1 MSNLNYEAA
10 LKYIDLGSYDKAVE
24 KLKLA
29 IDEESSKDNDI
40 RATEYR
46 CVLGELYAQLGMEYE
61 AREEFSEVIYF
72 ARENNVLD
80 RQSKIAKAY
89 LKAFDNIL
97 PYADIED
104 ADDDKK
110 TAKRIGDLPMI
121 PKPVQN
127 EGLLP
132 PIPSAN
138 TEPANRPGDVPLVP
152 KPVQNKGFI
161 SRQMNKK
168 HR

>member
-24 KLKLA
+24 KLNLA

-46 CVLGELYAQLGMEYE
+46 CVLGELFAQLGKEEE
-61 AREEFSEVIYF
+61 AREEFTQVIQF
-72 ARENNVLD
+72 ADENNVLD
-80 RQSKIAKAY
+80 TQCSIAKTY
-89 LKAFDNIL
+89 INAFDGL
-97 PYADIED
+97 
-104 ADDDKK
+104 
-110 TAKRIGDLPMI
+110 I
-121 PKPVQN
+121 PPAPASSN
-127 EGLLP
+127 E
-132 PIPSAN
+132 
-138 TEPANRPGDVPLVP
+138 TEKRPGDVPLVP

-161 SRQMNKK
+161 SRQMNKN

>member
-24 KLKLA
+24 KLNLA

-46 CVLGELYAQLGMEYE
+46 CVLGELFAQLGKEEE
-61 AREEFSEVIYF
+61 AREEFTQVIQF
-72 ARENNVLD
+72 ADENNVLATQ
-80 RQSKIAKAY
+80 RSIAKTY
-89 LKAFDNIL
+89 INPFDGL
-97 PYADIED
+97 
-104 ADDDKK
+104 
-110 TAKRIGDLPMI
+110 I
-121 PKPVQN
+121 PPAPAASN
-127 EGLLP
+127 E
-132 PIPSAN
+132 
-138 TEPANRPGDVPLVP
+138 TEKRPGDVPLVP

>member
-1 MSNLNYEAA
+1 MSNINFEAA

-29 IDEESSKDNDI
+29 IDEESSKDNDT
-40 RATEYR
+40 RATGYH
-46 CVLGELYAQLGMEYE
+46 CVLGELYAQLGKEDE
-61 AREEFSEVIYF
+61 AREEFTQVIQF
-72 ARENNVLD
+72 ADENSTLD
-80 RQSKIAKAY
+80 TQRSIAQTY
-89 LKAFDNIL
+89 INAF
-97 PYADIED
+97 
-104 ADDDKK
+104 
-110 TAKRIGDLPMI
+110 
-121 PKPVQN
+121 

>member
-29 IDEESSKDNDI
+29 IEEEHANKNDI
-40 RATEYR
+40 CATKYR
-46 CVLGELYAQLGMEYE
+46 CVLGELYAQLGKEDE
-61 AREEFSEVIYF
+61 AREEFTQVIQF
-72 ARENNVLD
+72 ADENSTLD
-80 RQSKIAKAY
+80 TQRSIAQTY
-89 LKAFDNIL
+89 INAF
-97 PYADIED
+97 
-104 ADDDKK
+104 
-110 TAKRIGDLPMI
+110 
-121 PKPVQN
+121 

>member
-24 KLKLA
+24 KLNLA

-46 CVLGELYAQLGMEYE
+46 CVLGELFAQLGKEDE
-61 AREEFSEVIYF
+61 AREEFTQVIQF
-72 ARENNVLD
+72 ADENSTLD
-80 RQSKIAKAY
+80 TQRSIAQTY
-89 LKAFDNIL
+89 INAF
-97 PYADIED
+97 
-104 ADDDKK
+104 
-110 TAKRIGDLPMI
+110 
-121 PKPVQN
+121 

-152 KPVQNKGFI
+152 MPVQNKGFI

>member
-1 MSNLNYEAA
+1 MSNINFEAA

-29 IDEESSKDNDI
+29 LDEESRKDNDP
-40 RATEYR
+40 RATEYH
-46 CVLGELYAQLGMEYE
+46 CVLGELYAQLGKEDE
-61 AREEFSEVIYF
+61 AREEFTQVIQF
-72 ARENNVLD
+72 ADENSTLD
-80 RQSKIAKAY
+80 TQRSIAQTY
-89 LKAFDNIL
+89 INAF
-97 PYADIED
+97 
-104 ADDDKK
+104 
-110 TAKRIGDLPMI
+110 
-121 PKPVQN
+121 

>member
-24 KLKLA
+24 KLNLA

-46 CVLGELYAQLGMEYE
+46 CVLGELFAQLGKEEE
-61 AREEFSEVIYF
+61 AREEFTQVIQF
-72 ARENNVLD
+72 ADENSTLD
-80 RQSKIAKAY
+80 TQRSIAQTY
-89 LKAFDNIL
+89 INAF
-97 PYADIED
+97 
-104 ADDDKK
+104 
-110 TAKRIGDLPMI
+110 
-121 PKPVQN
+121 

>member
-1 MSNLNYEAA
+1 MSNINFEAA

-29 IDEESSKDNDI
+29 IDEESSKDKEFTQVIQFADENSTLDTQRSI
-40 RATEYR
+40 
-46 CVLGELYAQLGMEYE
+46 AQTY
-61 AREEFSEVIYF
+61 I
-72 ARENNVLD
+72 N
-80 RQSKIAKAY
+80 
-89 LKAFDNIL
+89 AF
-97 PYADIED
+97 
-104 ADDDKK
+104 
-110 TAKRIGDLPMI
+110 
-121 PKPVQN
+121 

>member
-1 MSNLNYEAA
+1 MSNINFEAA

-24 KLKLA
+24 KLNLA

-46 CVLGELYAQLGMEYE
+46 CVLGELYAQLGKEDE
-61 AREEFSEVIYF
+61 AREEFTQVIQF
-72 ARENNVLD
+72 ADENSTLD
-80 RQSKIAKAY
+80 TQRSIAQTY
-89 LKAFDNIL
+89 INAF
-97 PYADIED
+97 
-104 ADDDKK
+104 
-110 TAKRIGDLPMI
+110 
-121 PKPVQN
+121 

>member
-29 IDEESSKDNDI
+29 IEEEHANKNDI
-40 RATEYR
+40 CATKYR
-46 CVLGELYAQLGMEYE
+46 CVLGELFAQLGKEEE
-61 AREEFSEVIYF
+61 AREEFTQVIQF
-72 ARENNVLD
+72 ADENNVLATQ
-80 RQSKIAKAY
+80 RSIAKTY
-89 LKAFDNIL
+89 INAFYGL
-97 PYADIED
+97 
-104 ADDDKK
+104 
-110 TAKRIGDLPMI
+110 I
-121 PKPVQN
+121 PPAPEASN
-127 EGLLP
+127 E
-132 PIPSAN
+132 
-138 TEPANRPGDVPLVP
+138 TEKRPGYVPLVP

>member
-29 IDEESSKDNDI
+29 IEEEHANKNDI
-40 RATEYR
+40 CATKYR
-46 CVLGELYAQLGMEYE
+46 CVLGELFAQLGKEDE
-61 AREEFSEVIYF
+61 AREEFTQVIQF
-72 ARENNVLD
+72 ADENSTLD
-80 RQSKIAKAY
+80 TQRSIAQTY
-89 LKAFDNIL
+89 INAF
-97 PYADIED
+97 
-104 ADDDKK
+104 
-110 TAKRIGDLPMI
+110 
-121 PKPVQN
+121 

>member
-46 CVLGELYAQLGMEYE
+46 CVLGELFAQLGKEEE
-61 AREEFSEVIYF
+61 AREEFTQVIQF
-72 ARENNVLD
+72 ADENNVLATQ
-80 RQSKIAKAY
+80 RSIAKTY
-89 LKAFDNIL
+89 INAFDGL
-97 PYADIED
+97 
-104 ADDDKK
+104 
-110 TAKRIGDLPMI
+110 I
-121 PKPVQN
+121 PPVPAASN
-127 EGLLP
+127 E
-132 PIPSAN
+132 
-138 TEPANRPGDVPLVP
+138 TEKRPGDVPLVP

>member
-1 MSNLNYEAA
+1 MSNINFEAA

-29 IDEESSKDNDI
+29 IDEESSKDNDT
-40 RATEYR
+40 RAAEYR
-46 CVLGELYAQLGMEYE
+46 CVLGELYAQLGKEDE
-61 AREEFSEVIYF
+61 AREEFTQVIQF
-72 ARENNVLD
+72 ADENSTLD
-80 RQSKIAKAY
+80 TQRSIAQTY
-89 LKAFDNIL
+89 INAF
-97 PYADIED
+97 
-104 ADDDKK
+104 
-110 TAKRIGDLPMI
+110 
-121 PKPVQN
+121 

-138 TEPANRPGDVPLVP
+138 TEPANRPGDIPLVP

>member
-1 MSNLNYEAA
+1 MSNINFEAA

-46 CVLGELYAQLGMEYE
+46 CVLGELFAQLGKEEE
-61 AREEFSEVIYF
+61 AREEFTQVIQF
-72 ARENNVLD
+72 ADENSTLD
-80 RQSKIAKAY
+80 TQRSIAQTY
-89 LKAFDNIL
+89 INAF
-97 PYADIED
+97 
-104 ADDDKK
+104 
-110 TAKRIGDLPMI
+110 
-121 PKPVQN
+121 

>member
-1 MSNLNYEAA
+1 MSNINFEAA

-29 IDEESSKDNDI
+29 IEEEHANKNDI
-40 RATEYR
+40 CATKYR
-46 CVLGELYAQLGMEYE
+46 CVLGELFAQLGKEDE
-61 AREEFSEVIYF
+61 AREEFTQVIQF
-72 ARENNVLD
+72 ADENSTLD
-80 RQSKIAKAY
+80 TQRSIAQTY
-89 LKAFDNIL
+89 INAF
-97 PYADIED
+97 
-104 ADDDKK
+104 
-110 TAKRIGDLPMI
+110 
-121 PKPVQN
+121 

>member
-1 MSNLNYEAA
+1 MSNINFEAA

-29 IDEESSKDNDI
+29 IDEESSKDNDT
-40 RATEYR
+40 RAKEYH
-46 CVLGELYAQLGMEYE
+46 CVLGELYAQLGKEDE
-61 AREEFSEVIYF
+61 AREEFTQVIQF
-72 ARENNVLD
+72 ADENSTLD
-80 RQSKIAKAY
+80 TQRSIAQTY
-89 LKAFDNIL
+89 INAF
-97 PYADIED
+97 
-104 ADDDKK
+104 
-110 TAKRIGDLPMI
+110 
-121 PKPVQN
+121 

>member
-1 MSNLNYEAA
+1 MSNINFEAA

-29 IDEESSKDNDI
+29 IDEESSKDNDTS
-40 RATEYR
+40 ATEYH
-46 CVLGELYAQLGMEYE
+46 CVLGELYAQLGKEDE
-61 AREEFSEVIYF
+61 AREEFTQVIQF
-72 ARENNVLD
+72 ADENSTLD
-80 RQSKIAKAY
+80 TQRSIAQTY
-89 LKAFDNIL
+89 INAF
-97 PYADIED
+97 
-104 ADDDKK
+104 
-110 TAKRIGDLPMI
+110 
-121 PKPVQN
+121 

>member
-29 IDEESSKDNDI
+29 IEESSKDNDI

-46 CVLGELYAQLGMEYE
+46 CVLGELFAQLGKEEE
-61 AREEFSEVIYF
+61 AREEFTQVIQF
-72 ARENNVLD
+72 ADENNVLATQ
-80 RQSKIAKAY
+80 RSIAKTY
-89 LKAFDNIL
+89 INAFDGL
-97 PYADIED
+97 
-104 ADDDKK
+104 
-110 TAKRIGDLPMI
+110 I
-121 PKPVQN
+121 PPAPAASN
-127 EGLLP
+127 E
-132 PIPSAN
+132 
-138 TEPANRPGDVPLVP
+138 TEKRPGDVPLVP

>member
-1 MSNLNYEAA
+1 MSNINFEAA

-29 IDEESSKDNDI
+29 IEEEHANKNDI
-40 RATEYR
+40 CATKYR
-46 CVLGELYAQLGMEYE
+46 CVLGELYAQLGKEDE
-61 AREEFSEVIYF
+61 AREEFTQVIQF
-72 ARENNVLD
+72 ADENSTLD
-80 RQSKIAKAY
+80 TQRSIAQTY
-89 LKAFDNIL
+89 INAF
-97 PYADIED
+97 
-104 ADDDKK
+104 
-110 TAKRIGDLPMI
+110 
-121 PKPVQN
+121 

>member
-1 MSNLNYEAA
+1 MSNINFEAA

-29 IDEESSKDNDI
+29 IDEESSKDNDT
-40 RATEYR
+40 RATEYH
-46 CVLGELYAQLGMEYE
+46 CVLGELYAQLGKEDE
-61 AREEFSEVIYF
+61 AREEFTQVIQF
-72 ARENNVLD
+72 ADENSTLD
-80 RQSKIAKAY
+80 TQRSIAQTY
-89 LKAFDNIL
+89 INAF
-97 PYADIED
+97 
-104 ADDDKK
+104 
-110 TAKRIGDLPMI
+110 
-121 PKPVQN
+121 

-132 PIPSAN
+132 PIPSEN

>member
-24 KLKLA
+24 KLNLA

-40 RATEYR
+40 RAAEYR
-46 CVLGELYAQLGMEYE
+46 CVLGELFAQLGKEEE
-61 AREEFSEVIYF
+61 AREEFTQVIQF
-72 ARENNVLD
+72 ADENSTLD
-80 RQSKIAKAY
+80 TQRSIAQTY
-89 LKAFDNIL
+89 INAF
-97 PYADIED
+97 
-104 ADDDKK
+104 
-110 TAKRIGDLPMI
+110 
-121 PKPVQN
+121 

>member
-24 KLKLA
+24 KLNLA

-46 CVLGELYAQLGMEYE
+46 CVLGELYAQLGKEDE
-61 AREEFSEVIYF
+61 AREEFTQVIQF
-72 ARENNVLD
+72 ADENSTLD
-80 RQSKIAKAY
+80 TQRSIAQTY
-89 LKAFDNIL
+89 INAF
-97 PYADIED
+97 
-104 ADDDKK
+104 
-110 TAKRIGDLPMI
+110 
-121 PKPVQN
+121 

>member
-40 RATEYR
+40 RATEYH
-46 CVLGELYAQLGMEYE
+46 CVLGELYAQLGKEDE
-61 AREEFSEVIYF
+61 AREEFTQVIQF
-72 ARENNVLD
+72 ADENSTLD
-80 RQSKIAKAY
+80 TQRSIAQTY
-89 LKAFDNIL
+89 INAF
-97 PYADIED
+97 
-104 ADDDKK
+104 
-110 TAKRIGDLPMI
+110 
-121 PKPVQN
+121 

>member
-1 MSNLNYEAA
+1 MDVV
-10 LKYIDLGSYDKAVE
+10 DLLLADKQILRIGHASFDHIHQRAVGFLIIERLIERNIAVE
-24 KLKLA
+24 RHVLLA
-29 IDEESSKDNDI
+29 GSGFDGRDNL
-40 RATEYR
+40 A
-46 CVLGELYAQLGMEYE
+46 LYAQLGKEDE
-61 AREEFSEVIYF
+61 AREEFTQVIQF
-72 ARENNVLD
+72 ADENSTLD
-80 RQSKIAKAY
+80 TQRSIAQTY
-89 LKAFDNIL
+89 INAF
-97 PYADIED
+97 
-104 ADDDKK
+104 
-110 TAKRIGDLPMI
+110 
-121 PKPVQN
+121 

>member
-24 KLKLA
+24 KLNLA

-46 CVLGELYAQLGMEYE
+46 CVLGELFAQLGKEDE
-61 AREEFSEVIYF
+61 AREEFTQVIQF
-72 ARENNVLD
+72 ADENSTLD
-80 RQSKIAKAY
+80 TQRSIAQTY
-89 LKAFDNIL
+89 INAF
-97 PYADIED
+97 
-104 ADDDKK
+104 
-110 TAKRIGDLPMI
+110 
-121 PKPVQN
+121 